1 LPERPRRAKASEIT
15 PKLINTPPD
24 TQIAGIHR
32 LRNGEEEVLAAPRL
46 MSAAHDPDCSADR
59 FTASIASSTGGNQAI
74 ATAMQG
80 GKMAVAK
87 SNVRNLN

>member
-1 LPERPRRAKASEIT
+1 VT
-15 PKLINTPPD
+15 PLQINAPPV
-24 TQIAGIHR
+24 TQIRGIHR
-32 LRNGEEEVLAAPRL
+32 LRNDEVEILAATRL
-46 MSAAHDPDCSADR
+46 RSAAHDPDCSADR

-74 ATAMQG
+74 ATAIHG